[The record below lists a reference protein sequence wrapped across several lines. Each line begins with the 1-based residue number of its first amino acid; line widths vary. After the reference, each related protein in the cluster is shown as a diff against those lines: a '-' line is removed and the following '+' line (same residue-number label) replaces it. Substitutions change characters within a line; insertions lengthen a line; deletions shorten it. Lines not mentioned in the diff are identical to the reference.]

1 MVNQIDMLGGRH
13 KSTVQFAVETVS
25 RILGSNVECVILYGS
40 CAMGDYSYSSDVDL
54 LVVVKDLA
62 FNTRLLRT
70 TCTPDDYT
78 LPDVDT
84 HFITSQSYAVCNRA
98 FRLLQRC
105 RPDCPH
111 SWDAGQ
117 NGCRCSN
124 PNRCFAGHVPG
135 RYARCWQFQNCGHCA
150 LGYKCRAFQ
159 RGHCVG

>member
-84 HFITSQSYAVCNRA
+84 HFITSQSYHNGDSTYLHIIRKEGIQLEHQN
-98 FRLLQRC
+98 LL
-105 RPDCPH
+105 
-111 SWDAGQ
+111 
-117 NGCRCSN
+117 
-124 PNRCFAGHVPG
+124 
-135 RYARCWQFQNCGHCA
+135 
-150 LGYKCRAFQ
+150 
-159 RGHCVG
+159 